1 MREKRYV
8 RWRRRLFLREG
19 VMMRRIL
26 TTMNTGTGGLHF
38 SFLSR
43 EDALC
48 RVRRSVLVPAFI
60 MTTKKKTKKN
70 GELYCI
76 SNAFC
81 MLHTSYLPLLLVLL
95 LLLRRRLATTRLFCC
110 CCCCYKKTTS
120 SSWFSLSISKATS
133 QLSRTT
139 RSSQERYL
147 RKRASAP
154 APPRDP
160 IASAAS

>member
-1 MREKRYV
+1 MEEEAFFARGSDDASYFDHHEHRY
-8 RWRRRLFLREG
+8 RWTPFFFSLLARRRR
-19 VMMRRIL
+19 VV
-26 TTMNTGTGGLHF
+26 
-38 SFLSR
+38 SC
-43 EDALC
+43 APLC
-48 RVRRSVLVPAFI
+48 LVPAFI
-60 MTTKKKTKKN
+60 MTTTKKKTKKN
-70 GELYCI
+70 GELNCI

-81 MLHTSYLPLLLVLL
+81 MLVHTSYLPLVLVLVLL
-95 LLLRRRLATTRLFCC
+95 RRRRLATTRLFCC